1 MGGVGS
7 GPRSTTRVKCPRP
20 GHAGS
25 KVKRDGSYGPD
36 GHRRQRYHCVPA
48 NGDAPHR
55 FTEPLPREES
65 WHADCD
71 VCERRV
77 GRLDGPHAARQY
89 RFVARGIAGTLVAV
103 GGGASYMRAAR
114 VARERARRLR
124 ADPATGDLR
133 LSKHGQLVADWVEVF
148 APVVFE
154 PHRPDAWPSEGTLV
168 FDHLP
173 FRVKAFNANGQAIPG
188 GRVVFDVFAAMGYE
202 RGEPRIWRLEAFPNA
217 SAANWS
223 AFLGRLGGRPQRVV
237 CDNHSGMTSA
247 VRSRWPMTDLYL
259 CEWHLRHALERLLAA
274 QARRGYASAVAP
286 LQPRVEAAFAGVS
299 FWRPFVADCRAAGVP
314 ALDRWLDEM
323 DALIQGQ
330 FARRGFAGTRPANM
344 PLTTGGLE
352 QRLRPIRVAIHPR
365 RYALKNRE
373 RTNRLLML
381 IQLHANG
388 DDSEVA
394 YRKNIRLWLEANSG
408 RPRGTR
414 RSITDPL
421 GAPSLR

>member
-1 MGGVGS
+1 
-7 GPRSTTRVKCPRP
+7 
-20 GHAGS
+20 
-25 KVKRDGSYGPD
+25 
-36 GHRRQRYHCVPA
+36 VPT

-55 FTEPLPREES
+55 FTEALPREES

-71 VCERRV
+71 VCERPVELR
-77 GRLDGPHAARQY
+77 DGPQAARRYQ
-89 RFVARGIAGTLVAV
+89 FVARGIAGALKSLGA
-103 GGGASYMRAAR
+103 GASYMRASR
-114 VARERARRLR
+114 IARERANRLR
-124 ADPATGDLR
+124 TDPMTGDPR

-154 PHRPDAWPSEGTLV
+154 PHRPNDWPSEGTLV
-168 FDHLP
+168 LDHLP
-173 FRVKAFNANGQAIPG
+173 FRVKAFNANGRAIPG

-202 RGEPRIWRLEAFPNA
+202 RGEPRLWRLEAFPNA

-223 AFLGRLGGRPQRVV
+223 AFLGRLGGQPARVV

-247 VRSRWPMTDLYL
+247 VRSRWPTTDLYL
-259 CEWHLRHALERLLAA
+259 CKWHLRHALERLLAA

-299 FWRPFVADCRAAGVP
+299 FWRPFVADCRVAGVP

-330 FARRGFAGTRPANM
+330 FARRGFASTRPANM

-352 QRLRPIRVAIHPR
+352 QRLRPIRDATHPR

-381 IQLHANG
+381 MQLHANG

-394 YRKNIRLWLEANSG
+394 YRKHIRLWLEANAG
-408 RPRGTR
+408 RPRGQR

>member
-1 MGGVGS
+1 MG
-7 GPRSTTRVKCPRP
+7 
-20 GHAGS
+20 H
-25 KVKRDGSYGPD
+25 
-36 GHRRQRYHCVPA
+36 
-48 NGDAPHR
+48 
-55 FTEPLPREES
+55 
-65 WHADCD
+65 
-71 VCERRV
+71 
-77 GRLDGPHAARQY
+77 
-89 RFVARGIAGTLVAV
+89 
-103 GGGASYMRAAR
+103 
-114 VARERARRLR
+114 
-124 ADPATGDLR
+124 
-133 LSKHGQLVADWVEVF
+133 
-148 APVVFE
+148 
-154 PHRPDAWPSEGTLV
+154 
-168 FDHLP
+168 
-173 FRVKAFNANGQAIPG
+173 
-188 GRVVFDVFAAMGYE
+188 E
-202 RGEPRIWRLEAFPNA
+202 RGEPRIWRLEVFPNA

-223 AFLGRLGGRPQRVV
+223 VFLGRLGGQPPRVV

-247 VRSRWPMTDLYL
+247 VRSCWPTTDLYL
-259 CEWHLRHALERLLAA
+259 CEWHLRDALERLLAT

-314 ALDRWLDEM
+314 ALDRWLDDM

-330 FARRGFAGTRPANM
+330 FARRGFAGARQANM

-352 QRLRPIRVAIHPR
+352 QRLRPIRDAIHPR

-388 DDSEVA
+388 NDSEVA